1 MGKIKKI
8 VELDLV
14 GGTQET
20 DIYPVTSTKA
30 VYTPQNKVLEDEL
43 DDLKVSKRNTYTD
56 NAFINEAILGVY
68 VFGGKENIDFLKS
81 KNVTINTF
89 GISEK
94 KLFFDITYKDT
105 DDTVHASIC
114 YNDLHNLVGAQFVDL
129 QVMIYILV
137 DYDFIDSKKSGATI
151 IPQPVNSNFLD
162 AKDGNV
168 LAFLDNYGIFDFSTS
183 IFPIV
188 YGGGS
193 ILSISFEG
201 NKSKYRLGRLEKPT
215 SSTAL
220 NRGVFNVLDDQDRA
234 NYIYNTNFKEFTGI
248 KYYTIPLKE
257 EGAVCRVKINW
268 DEILINYDIT
278 VNTLKNIYFN
288 EKCYINSGYAS
299 KEDLENFS
307 ESVYTNLDTYKNEIS
322 ANVSSNNSSLLIIES
337 SLRDL
342 EKLVSNLNIDEY
354 NKLYSQIISQY
365 NDLSKLV
372 SQNQENTSASISELS
387 DSLSKTTQYLT
398 DLIKQGNLSIK
409 DGSVTLESIS
419 ESLKSYIE
427 SSGGGSI
434 TNFPDE
440 VTLTQDKDKSTLKI
454 KDHEKTDYNNLG
466 EKRVYGELPK
476 LTPNTV
482 YKVFNNVKVDKIDL
496 PTGSKFIPSGG
507 LIEGTVIGGES
518 SFIHSSDT
526 GMIQD
531 DVSFASLNASI
542 LETLIRNKY
551 NIIFDGKYYL
561 DIESPIEID
570 YALNIKGGIL
580 HFIGKNERVFYFS
593 NNKSNTGFTAD
604 GVSFIATTNKYL
616 IHNVD
621 TKMGA
626 IIIDNIIFRN
636 CIFSNFSICR
646 IHFEDIDSNSTK
658 YGINRFII
666 SNCYSECNLTNIQ
679 ILDCVF
685 WKEFTISNNRFTKCQ
700 NTDIYTSFHQG
711 IHTNPGGSD
720 IYKYAEDNIM
730 NTCTQIIENNEFIH
744 EIAYN
749 NTDYCC
755 AVLTLSKKV
764 IFRDNHI
771 ENVINILDESHNE
784 VAWLSDCYLSSNEV
798 YFYNNIIKNI
808 ATAVPSSQ
816 TDKFELGKSE
826 IYPLKKYNIKSVRHY
841 YNNTWTIDKDYLISL
856 GIKIDNVVPRILK
869 FDYSVDIVRWE
880 NNLIDIKDIAIKGTP
895 ARIVKL
901 SLKEN
906 SIYCKEIQY
915 PLIRS
920 KKSTTKCTVE
930 ITSNNFVITNTTRRN
945 QIYQQIVSSAS
956 NTGKD
961 DIYIQNNKFNFL
973 PFFSFYKADTLRI
986 TNNTYLIASP
996 FSFNYNVQAIF
1007 EESAV
1012 LECDNGLVELPIFQS
1027 EKYSTSIYISS
1038 QYFGK
1043 IKCISREFKTDSNL
1057 FIYNTIDSDFHRK
1070 LVVKNTL
1077 GDIEEKTVVKLD
1089 FFKEKGILYY
1099 TVNGEMSQI
1108 DIATLTSKV
1117 LAIIKGNIRINL
1129 AKSENNFIY
1138 LQVYGFPYS
1147 IADPHTYIEC
1157 EYLSN

>member
-20 DIYPVTSTKA
+20 DVYPVTSTKA

-43 DDLKVSKRNTYTD
+43 NDLKVSKRNTYTD

-81 KNVTINTF
+81 KNVTINTL

-94 KLFFDITYKDT
+94 KLFFDIIYKDT
-105 DDTVHASIC
+105 DKTVHASIC
-114 YNDLHNLVGAQFVDL
+114 YNDSHNLIGAQFVDL

-137 DYDFIDSKKSGATI
+137 DYDFIDNKRSSATI

-188 YGGGS
+188 YGEGS

-201 NKSKYRLGRLEKPT
+201 NNSKYRLGRLEKPT

-234 NYIYNTNFKEFTGI
+234 NYIYNTNFKKFTGI

-268 DEILINYDIT
+268 DEIPINYDIT
-278 VNTLKNIYFN
+278 TNTLKNIYFN

-299 KEDLENFS
+299 KEDLENLS
-307 ESVYTNLDTYKNEIS
+307 ESVYTNLDTYKDEIS

-337 SLRDL
+337 SLKEMKDL
-342 EKLVSNLNIDEY
+342 LDDLDINRY
-354 NKLYSQIISQY
+354 NELYSQIVSQY
-365 NDLSKLV
+365 NDLAKLV
-372 SQNQENTSASISELS
+372 SQNQEGTSASISELS

-398 DLIKQGNLSIK
+398 DLVKQGNLSIK
-409 DGSVTLESIS
+409 EGSVTLESIS

-440 VTLTQDKDKSTLKI
+440 VTLTQEYNALKI

-466 EKRVYGELPK
+466 EKRVYDKLPE

-482 YKVFNNVKVDKIDL
+482 YRVFDNVKVDKIDL
-496 PTGSKFIPSGG
+496 PTGSKFIPNGG
-507 LIEGTVIGGES
+507 LINGTVIGGES

-526 GMIQD
+526 GMIQN

-542 LETLIRNKY
+542 LETLIKNKY

-561 DIESPIEID
+561 NIEFPIEID

-593 NNKSNTGFTAD
+593 NHENYTGFTAD

-626 IIIDNIIFRN
+626 ITIDNIIFRN
-636 CIFSNFSICR
+636 CVFSNFSICR
-646 IHFEDIDSNSTK
+646 IYFEDINSNSTK

-666 SNCYSECNLTNIQ
+666 SNCYSECSLTNIQ

-685 WKEFTISNNRFTKCQ
+685 WKEFIISNNRFTKCQ
-700 NTDIYTSFHQG
+700 YVDIYTSSHHS
-711 IHTNPGGSD
+711 ISTNPEEPGA
-720 IYKYAEDNIM
+720 YKYAEDNIM

-749 NTDYCC
+749 NTNYCC

-764 IFRDNHI
+764 IFRDNYI
-771 ENVINILDESHNE
+771 ENVINILDESSSGT
-784 VAWLSDCYLSSNEV
+784 AYDCYLSSNEV

-808 ATAVPSSQ
+808 AVVNLSSNTPSNYLE
-816 TDKFELGKSE
+816 FGKSK
-826 IYPLKKYNIKSVRHY
+826 INPLKKYNIKSIRHY
-841 YNNTWTIDKDYLISL
+841 YNNIWTIDKDYLISL
-856 GIKIDNVVPRILK
+856 GIKIDNIVPRILGY
-869 FDYSVDIVRWE
+869 DDIIDTVIWE
-880 NNLIDIKDIAIKGTP
+880 NNLIDIKGIALRGSNSGIKE
-895 ARIVKL
+895 L
-901 SLKEN
+901 SFKKN
-906 SIYCKEIQY
+906 SIYCEKILDS
-915 PLIRS
+915 LIRFRPL
-920 KKSTTKCTVE
+920 TTNNIAE
-930 ITSNNFVITNTTRRN
+930 IVNNDVITENAIKNRIFE
-945 QIYQQIVSSAS
+945 QVSLDKDSIAKS
-956 NTGKD
+956 NV
-961 DIYIQNNKFNFL
+961 YIQNNR
-973 PFFSFYKADTLRI
+973 FSSMPLFTFYKVGILRI
-986 TNNTYLIASP
+986 MNNTYVIPSILEP
-996 FSFNYNVQAIF
+996 YNYFVQNI
-1007 EESAV
+1007 EGKSV
-1012 LECDNGLVELPIFQS
+1012 TLECDDSLVELPVLQS
-1027 EKYSTSIYISS
+1027 EKHYTSIYISS

-1043 IKCISREFKTDSNL
+1043 IKCIVGKFESNSNL
-1057 FIYNTIDSDFHRK
+1057 LIYNTIDSDFHRK

-1077 GDIEEKTVVKLD
+1077 EDIEEKTVVKLD

-1108 DIATLTSKV
+1108 DTATLTSKV
-1117 LAIIKGNIRINL
+1117 LAVIKGNIKIKL

-1138 LQVYGFPYS
+1138 LQVYGSPYS